1 MKELLGYF
9 SAVNSLAMK
18 PFLTEV
24 HLVTRQ
30 VLLQLSDSLYASRD
44 SAGSPT
50 IVRQP
55 VCDRQMPTIQT
66 VNKHVTVL
74 LD

>member
-9 SAVNSLAMK
+9 SAANSLAMK

-50 IVRQP
+50 IV
-55 VCDRQMPTIQT
+55 CDRQMPTIQT